1 MRTLAFTW
9 LVCISFAC
17 GWLLHLQS
25 TEHAHATTSHA
36 AAIAAND
43 NAMTVSR
50 WQATLAADVH
60 SSIGD
65 ADDEMRRLVAGLC
78 EGLYA
83 LARTVPNRTDVP
95 AAARRA
101 CPGLPEETAGAHE
114 RLDPVAYRRRR

>member
-1 MRTLAFTW
+1 MRALFLLQFLLTAGS
-9 LVCISFAC
+9 V
-17 GWLLHLQS
+17 GWALHRQ
-25 TEHAHATTSHA
+25 TQEHDHATTSHA
-36 AAIAAND
+36 AAIAANE

-65 ADDEMRRLVAGLC
+65 ADTEMRRLVAGLC

-95 AAARRA
+95 AAARRV
-101 CPGLPEETAGAHE
+101 CPGLPAETAGSYE
-114 RLDPVAYRRRR
+114 KLDPVAYRRRR